1 MWPLSFWAWFA
12 SLSMMSSSSIHLP
25 ANDIISFFM
34 SEYYFSVYI
43 YHISFNPFFSCKAS
57 GLFSQLGYYKF
68 CCKRKKKKKTHGWAS
83 VYIVSWLMFLWIY
96 IQSGT
101 AILSGRS
108 FLVFLWNLH
117 IAFHS
122 GYPNLHSRQQCKG
135 SLHSDWS

>member
-68 CCKRKKKKKTHGWAS
+68 CCKRKKRKKPMGGQAS
-83 VYIVSWLMFLWIY
+83 ILYLDLCSFGSIY
-96 IQSGT
+96 RV
-101 AILSGRS
+101 ALLYC
-108 FLVFLWNLH
+108 LVGLF
-117 IAFHS
+117 
-122 GYPNLHSRQQCKG
+122 
-135 SLHSDWS
+135 